1 MPGLLTRLKIT
12 FGQMLFGAPEPA
24 LDPSAATPTDIEMMR
39 RALSLAENAAKEDE
53 VPVGAVVYRTST
65 GEILAQASNRRECDA
80 DPAAHAEL
88 IAMRSAATHIG
99 DWRLS
104 DCTVVVT
111 LEPCPMCAGLIV
123 NARVGRLVFGAR
135 DPKAG
140 AVVSLYEL
148 CSDRRL
154 NHRIEAIGGVLAA
167 ESSELLRE
175 FFRSKRG
182 KRA

>member
-1 MPGLLTRLKIT
+1 MPALHIRLKMAIE
-12 FGQMLFGAPEPA
+12 QILFGLPTPA
-24 LDPSAATPTDIEMMR
+24 LDPSAATVTDIAMMR
-39 RALSLAENAAKEDE
+39 RALSLAQSAIEDGE
-53 VPVGAVVYRTST
+53 VPVGAVVYHTQS
-65 GEILAQASNRRECDA
+65 GEVLAQASNRRESDA

-88 IAMRSAATHIG
+88 IAMRAAANHQG
-99 DWRLS
+99 DWRLN

-123 NARVGRLVFGAR
+123 NARVGRLVFGAA

-148 CSDRRL
+148 CADRRL

-175 FFRSKRG
+175 FFQSRRG
-182 KRA
+182 NKK